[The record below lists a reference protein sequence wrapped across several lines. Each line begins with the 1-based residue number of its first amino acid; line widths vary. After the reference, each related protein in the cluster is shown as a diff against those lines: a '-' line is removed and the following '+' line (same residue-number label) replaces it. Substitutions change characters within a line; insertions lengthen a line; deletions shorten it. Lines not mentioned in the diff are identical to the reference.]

1 MSAVGLTR
9 IETLSKDNYDTWKL
23 QMQALLVKNDAWA
36 YVNGDLTEPV
46 ISTDDPSTEDAA
58 KKWKANDAKA
68 LSDII
73 LSIRPSELKQVKG
86 CKTSK
91 EAWLKLEKVYQSKG
105 PARKATLIKQLMLQR
120 MEKSG
125 DVREHLR
132 NFFDAVDKLNEMS
145 VDINSDLLSIMLLYS
160 LPANFENFRCAIESR
175 VNSDLLSIMLLYSLP
190 ANFENFRCA
199 IESRDKLPS
208 PEELRI
214 KIVKESDARKKDIVY
229 STTQNVLYANKTG
242 KKTRKWKDTTQR
254 RNEPNT
260 VSEFKFKCHK
270 CGVVGHKA
278 AECVNKRNNVRENA
292 KKSEEI
298 NLCAVDIPK

>member
-46 ISTDDPSTEDAA
+46 ISTYDPSTEDAA

-120 MEKSG
+120 MEKGG

-132 NFFDAVDKLNEMS
+132 IFFDAVDKLNEMS
-145 VDINSDLLSIMLLYS
+145 VDI
-160 LPANFENFRCAIESR
+160 
-175 VNSDLLSIMLLYSLP
+175 NSDLLSIMLLYSLP

-278 AECVNKRNNVRENA
+278 AECVNKRNNVRENV
-292 KKSEEI
+292 KRSKEI